1 MLSNLVRCTLHFLE
15 VVREENRR
23 ITRLMRCIQL
33 FITELLLDIPLNL
46 GSDILPGWT
55 GFVAEC
61 LAVAK

>member
-23 ITRLMRCIQL
+23 ITRFNIIRCIQL
-33 FITELLLDIPLNL
+33 FITELLLGIPLNL
-46 GSDILPGWT
+46 LPGWT